1 MVVRYVCKHCGYVI
15 WEFKEV
21 GQDYY
26 GIPTPSEI
34 MLVTGGV
41 CPRCKHELSIPNIK
55 DIKIRPRPRYT
66 ISEFERHINEAMTG
80 NLLSRINLPNH
91 DFMTAQEA

>member
-1 MVVRYVCKHCGYVI
+1 MVVRYVCKHCGYII
-15 WEFKEV
+15 WEFREV

-34 MLVTGGV
+34 MLVTGGI
-41 CPRCKHELSIPNIK
+41 CPRCKHELSMPEISN
-55 DIKIRPRPRYT
+55 IKIRPRRHYRFT
-66 ISEFERHINEAMTG
+66 EIERHINESMRG
-80 NLLSRINLPNH
+80 WLLNSHTPSP